1 MTTGIVATAEAEK
14 GFYPTP
20 PEVADLLL
28 EGIEFEKSPVVL
40 EPSAGTGNIVH
51 AVLKKFYESRYR
63 YCDAKI
69 NVDCVEIDP
78 HLRSVL
84 RYEYMGEKEKDLWK
98 QKKALE
104 DKKTYDRDRNQY
116 RELNYH
122 DSALLKSVTEEIKV
136 LQSGDIRIV
145 HDNFL
150 DFDTFKQYDVIVM
163 NPPFTDGDAH
173 LLKAIQLQSRS
184 GGIIRCILNAETI
197 RNPFTNRRRLLQKQ
211 LLDMNAEVTFHQNAF
226 SDGERKTDVEIAIV
240 KIEIPAVKQE
250 SVIFDRLKKA
260 YSIDEPT
267 ADVHDMTVSDFM
279 EQIVS
284 LYKVEC
290 NAGIDLI
297 REYAAMKPYI
307 LGSFE
312 KDEHYNYP
320 TLTLCVGEPGR
331 LSRGTVPNVNDYLR
345 LVRSKYWQAL
355 FTNKEFIGRLTSN
368 LREKYMGKIEQ
379 LANYDFTL
387 FNIQS
392 IAAEM
397 NAEMGKGIE
406 DTIVALFDKM
416 TEQHAWYPETA
427 KNVHYYNGW
436 KTNKVH
442 KINSKVILP
451 IYGVFATYAW
461 TSETFRVAEAERT
474 IADIEKV
481 FDYLDGD
488 MTAPVS
494 LHGALQR
501 ACEEG
506 RTRNIKCKYFDVT
519 LYNKGTMHIR
529 FHNQELVDRFNIY
542 CCRKKNWLPP
552 NYGNVAYSD
561 MSQEEQAVVDGFH
574 GDGTSGAGAK
584 DYAKVLERKQYYLS
598 EPVKEVQL
606 LSSGA

>member
-1 MTTGIVATAEAEK
+1 MTTGIVATAEAEQ

-28 EGIEFEKSPVVL
+28 EGIELEKSPVVL

-122 DSALLKSVTEEIKV
+122 DSALLKSVAEEIKV

-163 NPPFTDGDAH
+163 NPPFSDGDAH
-173 LLKAIQLQSRS
+173 LLKAIQLQRRS

-331 LSRGTVPNVNDYLR
+331 LSRGTVPSVNDYLK

-488 MTAPVS
+488 MTAAVD

-506 RTRNIKCKYFDVT
+506 RTRNIQLKFFDVT
-519 LYNKGTMHIR
+519 LFKKGTMHIR

-584 DYAKVLERKQYYLS
+584 YYAKVLERKQYYMS

>member
-1 MTTGIVATAEAEK
+1 MTTGIVATAEAEN

-20 PEVADLLL
+20 PDVADLLL
-28 EGIEFEKSPVVL
+28 EGIEWEKGPVVL
-40 EPSAGTGNIVH
+40 EPSAGTGNIVR

-78 HLRSVL
+78 HLRTVL
-84 RYEYMGEKEKDLWK
+84 RYEYMGEKEKGLWE

-104 DKKTYDRDRNQY
+104 DRRTYDNDRHCY
-116 RELNYH
+116 IDLNSQE
-122 DSALLKSVTEEIKV
+122 SALLKSVKEEIEV
-136 LQSGDIRIV
+136 LKSGDVRIV

-163 NPPFTDGDAH
+163 NPPFADGDAH
-173 LLKAIQLQSRS
+173 LLKAIQLQIRS

-197 RNPFTNRRRLLQKQ
+197 RNPFTNRRRLLQTQ
-211 LLDMNAEVTFHQNAF
+211 LLDLNAEVTFHQNAF

-260 YSIDEPT
+260 YSIEEPT
-267 ADVHDMTVSDFM
+267 SDVHDMTVSDFM

-284 LYKVEC
+284 MYKVEC
-290 NAGIDLI
+290 TAGIDLI
-297 REYAAMKPYI
+297 REYAAMMPYI
-307 LGSFE
+307 LDSFE
-312 KDEHYNYP
+312 KDKYSNYP

-331 LSRGTVPNVNDYLR
+331 LSRGSAPKVNDYLR
-345 LVRSKYWQAL
+345 LVRSKYWRAL
-355 FTNKEFIGRLTSN
+355 FSNKEFVGRLTSN

-392 IAAEM
+392 IAADM

-451 IYGVFATYAW
+451 IYGVFATYSW
-461 TSETFRVAEAERT
+461 TSETFRVSEAERT

-488 MTAPVS
+488 MTATVD

-506 RTRNIKCKYFDVT
+506 RTRNIQLKFFDVT
-519 LYNKGTMHIR
+519 LFKKGTMHIKFR
-529 FHNQELVDRFNIY
+529 NQELLDRFNIY
-542 CCRKKNWLPP
+542 CSRKKNWLPP
-552 NYGNVAYSD
+552 NYGNTAYAD
-561 MSQEEQAVVDGFH
+561 MSKEEQAVVDGFH

-584 DYAKVLERKQYYLS
+584 EYAKVLERKQYYLS

>member
-250 SVIFDRLKKA
+250 SAIFDRLKKA

-506 RTRNIKCKYFDVT
+506 RTRNIQCKYFDVT
-519 LYNKGTMHIR
+519 LYKKGTMHIR

>member
-1 MTTGIVATAEAEK
+1 MATGIVATTETDR

-20 PEVADLLL
+20 PDVAELLM
-28 EGIEFEKSPVVL
+28 EGIEWEKCPVVL
-40 EPSAGTGNIVH
+40 EPSAGTGNLVH
-51 AVLKKFYESRYR
+51 AVLRRFYERRYR
-63 YCDAKI
+63 YNDAKI

-84 RYEYMGEKEKDLWK
+84 HYEFLGGKENDLWK
-98 QKKALE
+98 QKRALE
-104 DKKTYDRDRNQY
+104 DKKSYDQERRQY
-116 RELNYH
+116 RQLSPDDQDRLE
-122 DSALLKSVTEEIKV
+122 KVTEEINV
-136 LQSGDIRIV
+136 LKSGDVRII

-150 DFDTFKQYDVIVM
+150 ELDTCKQYNVIIM
-163 NPPFTDGDAH
+163 NPPFSDGDAH
-173 LLKAIQLQSRS
+173 LLKAIQMQRIA
-184 GGIIRCILNAETI
+184 GGEIRCVLNAETI

-211 LLDMNAEVTFHQNAF
+211 LLDLNAAVTFHKKAF
-226 SDGERKTDVEIAIV
+226 SSGERPTDVEIAIV
-240 KIEIPAVKQE
+240 KVSVPVVKRE

-267 ADVHDMTVSDFM
+267 ADVRDMTVSDFM

-290 NAGIDLI
+290 DAGIELI

-307 LGSFE
+307 LESFE
-312 KDEHYNYP
+312 KDKAWNYP
-320 TLTLCVGEPGR
+320 TLCLCVGEPGR
-331 LSRGTVPNVNDYLR
+331 LSRETIPNINDYLK
-345 LVRSKYWQAL
+345 LVRLKYWTGL
-355 FTNKEFIGRLTSN
+355 FNNKEFIGRLTSN
-368 LREKYMGKIEQ
+368 LLDKYREKIET

-387 FNIQS
+387 FNIQT
-392 IAAEM
+392 IATEM

-406 DTIVALFDKM
+406 ETIISLFDKL
-416 TEQHAWYPETA
+416 TAEYAWYPETS

-442 KINSKVILP
+442 KINSKVIVP
-451 IYGVFATYAW
+451 IYGVFSTYSWA
-461 TSETFRVAEAERT
+461 SETFCVGEAEKT

-506 RTRNIKCKYFDVT
+506 RTRNIQCKFFDVT
-519 LYNKGTMHIR
+519 LYKKGTMHIR

-561 MSQEEQAVVDGFH
+561 MSHEEQAVVDGFH

-584 DYAKVLERKQYYLS
+584 DYAKVLERRQYFLS
-598 EPVKEVQL
+598 EPVKEVPM
-606 LSSGA
+606 LSPGA

>member
-1 MTTGIVATAEAEK
+1 MTTGIVATAEAEQ

-28 EGIEFEKSPVVL
+28 EGIEWEKGPVVL

-51 AVLKKFYESRYR
+51 AVLKEFYESRYR

-84 RYEYMGEKEKDLWK
+84 RYEFMGEKEQDLWK

-104 DKKTYDRDRNQY
+104 DKKTYDRERNQY

-122 DSALLKSVTEEIKV
+122 DSALLKSVTEGIKV
-136 LQSGDIRIV
+136 LQSGDVRIV

-163 NPPFTDGDAH
+163 NPPFADGDAH

-240 KIEIPAVKQE
+240 KIEIPAVKNE

-481 FDYLDGD
+481 FDYLDGNI
-488 MTAPVS
+488 TAPVS

-506 RTRNIKCKYFDVT
+506 RTRNIQCKYFDVT
-519 LYNKGTMHIR
+519 LYKKGTMHIR

-561 MSQEEQAVVDGFH
+561 MSQEEQTVVDGFH

>member
-1 MTTGIVATAEAEK
+1 MTTGIVATAEAEH

-20 PEVADLLL
+20 PKVADLLL
-28 EGIEFEKSPVVL
+28 EGIEWEKGPVVL
-40 EPSAGTGNIVH
+40 EPSAGTGNIVYS
-51 AVLKKFYESRYR
+51 VLKKFYESRYR
-63 YCDAKI
+63 YSDAKI
-69 NVDCVEIDP
+69 NVDCVEIDS

-84 RYEYMGEKEKDLWK
+84 RYEFMGEKEQDLWK

-104 DKKTYDRDRNQY
+104 DKKTYDRDRHQY
-116 RELNYH
+116 RELDHH
-122 DSALLKSVTEEIKV
+122 DSALLKSVTEEINV
-136 LQSGDIRIV
+136 LKSGDVRIV

-150 DFDTFKQYDVIVM
+150 DFDTFKQYDIIVM
-163 NPPFTDGDAH
+163 NPPFADGDAH
-173 LLKAIQLQSRS
+173 LLKAIQLQSLS
-184 GGIIRCILNAETI
+184 GGIVRCILNAETI

-307 LGSFE
+307 LESFE
-312 KDEHYNYP
+312 KDRHYNCP

-331 LSRGTVPNVNDYLR
+331 LSRGTVPSVNDYLK

-461 TSETFRVAEAERT
+461 TSETFRVSEAERT

-488 MTAPVS
+488 MTAAVD

-506 RTRNIKCKYFDVT
+506 RTRNIQLKFFDVT
-519 LYNKGTMHIR
+519 LFKKGTMHIKFR
-529 FHNQELVDRFNIY
+529 NQELLDRFNIY
-542 CCRKKNWLPP
+542 CSRKKNWLPP
-552 NYGNVAYSD
+552 NYGKAAYAD

-598 EPVKEVQL
+598 EPMKEVQL